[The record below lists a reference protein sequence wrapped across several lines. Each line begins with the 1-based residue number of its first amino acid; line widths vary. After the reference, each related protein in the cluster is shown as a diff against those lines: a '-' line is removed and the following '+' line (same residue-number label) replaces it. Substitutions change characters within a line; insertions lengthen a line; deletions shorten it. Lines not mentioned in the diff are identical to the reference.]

1 MCMQMLGVIFLLEKN
16 LLNRTER
23 LSNLGSLLLFLE
35 MLLVLVTCKVV
46 LHL

>member
-16 LLNRTER
+16 LLGRTER
-23 LSNLGSLLLFLE
+23 LSSLGSLGLFLE
-35 MLLVLVTCKVV
+35 MLLFLVTCKVV